1 VCKYFGETLSAIIQT
16 HNLSFR
22 FKDYLALNNLCLE
35 VPENSIYGF
44 VGPNGAGKSTSI
56 RAILGLYPVENKKIF
71 VFGKEINKERVA
83 ILKDI
88 GALVETPAL
97 YDHLSAIDNLEI
109 TRIVRGAEKKKIN
122 QVLEIVGLSKSAYK
136 KVKTYSLGM
145 KQRLGIAIALLSE
158 PKLLILDE
166 PTNGLD
172 PHGIK
177 EIRELLLYLNQ
188 ECKTTIFLSSHI
200 LNEVEKLVTHVGVIN
215 KGELAFQGKLAELYS
230 VSINKVLIES
240 DETDKLAT
248 MLKESGYVFHK
259 ENDFTIKVEV
269 KEKPEISKLLYQI
282 THNDVSIYGL
292 RNEQKSLEELF
303 FDLTKKQREVYEG

>member
-1 VCKYFGETLSAIIQT
+1 MSAIIQT

-56 RAILGLYPVENKKIF
+56 RTILGLYPVETKKIF

-109 TRIVRGAEKKKIN
+109 TRIVIGAEKKKIN
-122 QVLEIVGLSKSAYK
+122 HVLEIVGLSKSANK

-145 KQRLGIAIALLSE
+145 KQRLGIAMALLSE

-230 VSINKVLIES
+230 VSISKVLIES
-240 DETDKLAT
+240 DETDKLT
-248 MLKESGYVFHK
+248 ILLKESGYLFYK

-269 KEKPEISKLLYQI
+269 KEKSEISKLLYKI
-282 THNDVSIYGL
+282 THNGISINGL